1 MKDRKKTILL
11 VAMLLVLG
19 VGGFLVTKYV
29 FGQDKP
35 VKTDQKSAQTAK
47 TPPKSQ
53 AKKTSLRL
61 IAGGDM
67 LPHDAINKAA
77 KTANGYDYLPFMKNF
92 QPYFARADVRF
103 CVQAVPAGGEA
114 YGISGYPV
122 FNAPVE
128 FTRDMTLLGCN
139 VVTTGTNHSNDKGQ
153 PLINANLEVWDKQ
166 PGILAEAGS
175 NRSVEEQR
183 KTHYFEKDG
192 VKFAFLAYTTYNNTK
207 NVTSYGVN
215 MWDEATAAR
224 ELAAA
229 QQNADITLVS
239 IRWGTEYSPDING
252 SQARL
257 SQFLADNGADVVF
270 GHGQHVQGPVK
281 KLAKKGGGET
291 VVWYGIGNFVNA
303 QLPPET
309 LFNGL
314 PIVDIDIPTKKVTNL
329 AFLPFYMHY
338 EWTPEQKAREDL
350 LARKNFMMYTLDQ
363 AAAPLARSQN
373 KTTIAEQ
380 KQRLQTVLNKF
391 TPVKILEPNQY

>member
-1 MKDRKKTILL
+1 MKRKRNVCLL
-11 VAMLLVLG
+11 IVVVLVLG
-19 VGGFLVTKYV
+19 AAGFFTSKYL
-29 FGQDKP
+29 GSHDKAAQTP
-35 VKTDQKSAQTAK
+35 AKRTQSGQKSQK
-47 TPPKSQ
+47 TPPK
-53 AKKTSLRL
+53 KTTLRL
-61 IAGGDM
+61 IAAGDM
-67 LPHDAINKAA
+67 LPHDALNQAA
-77 KTANGYDYLPFMKNF
+77 KTANGYDYLQFMKNL
-92 QPYFARADVRF
+92 QPYFKRADVRF

-128 FTRDMTLLGCN
+128 FTRDMTRLGCN

-175 NRSVEEQR
+175 NRTPEEQN
-183 KTHYFEKDG
+183 KMHYFEKDG
-192 VKFAFLAYTTYNNTK
+192 IKFAFLAYTTYNNTH
-207 NVTSYGVN
+207 NGTSYGVN

-229 QQNADITLVS
+229 EQNADITLVS
-239 IRWGTEYSPDING
+239 IRWGTEYSPDINP
-252 SQARL
+252 SEARFA
-257 SQFLADNGADVVF
+257 QFLADHGADVVF

-281 KLAKKGGGET
+281 RLAKKGGGET
-291 VVWYGIGNFVNA
+291 IVWYGIGNFVNA
-303 QLPPET
+303 QLPPEA
-309 LFNGL
+309 LFNGI
-314 PIVDIDIPTKKVTNL
+314 PVVDIDIASKKVSSL
-329 AFLPFYMHY
+329 SFLPFYMHY

-373 KTTIAEQ
+373 NTTLAAQ
-380 KQRLQTVLNKF
+380 KQRLQTVLNQF